1 MKDETTTIK
10 QVHDIVAEFIKE
22 RDWEQFHTPKN
33 CAMNVVAEA
42 TELMEH
48 FTWVGSQ
55 MSCYPES
62 TDRQEI
68 EDEAADVLTA
78 LMAFVKVCD
87 IDLAAAFERKM
98 EKNRAKYPIERARG
112 VSTKY
117 TKLQDPE

>member
-1 MKDETTTIK
+1 
-10 QVHDIVAEFIKE
+10 
-22 RDWEQFHTPKN
+22 
-33 CAMNVVAEA
+33 
-42 TELMEH
+42 MEH

-55 MSCYPES
+55 MSCYPEN

-78 LMAFVKVCD
+78 LMAFVRVCD

-98 EKNRAKYPIERARG
+98 QKNHAKYPIEKSRG

-117 TKLQDPE
+117 TKLQD